1 MKRKWTYNPTGRGGR
16 PRIDR
21 ELESLVVRLAQEND
35 DFGYDRI
42 QGELEKL
49 GYTISDEGIANI
61 LRRHN
66 IPPSPEREGSPS
78 WRHLMAHYKD
88 QILACD
94 FFTVE
99 TLFLK
104 TVYVL
109 FFIELGTRRVHF
121 AGCTT
126 NPDGAWV
133 TQQARQ
139 MTWNLDDADKRFR
152 FLIRDRDKKFT
163 EAFDTIFQSEGMRII
178 RTPRQAPNA
187 NSHAERY
194 VRSARSECLDK
205 IIVINQAHLR
215 SVLTEYVEF
224 YNTRRPHQGIA
235 QQSPII
241 FSFR

>member
-1 MKRKWTYNPTGRGGR
+1 M
-16 PRIDR
+16 
-21 ELESLVVRLAQEND
+21 VRLAQEND
-35 DFGYDRI
+35 DFGYGRI

-61 LRRHN
+61 LRRHD
-66 IPPSPEREGSPS
+66 IPPAAERGGSPS
-78 WRHLMAHYKD
+78 WRHLMTHYKD
-88 QILACD
+88 QILREPSGRD

-126 NPDGAWV
+126 NPDDAWV

-139 MTWNLDDADKRFR
+139 LTWNLDDTNQSFR

-163 EAFDTIFQSEGMRII
+163 EAFDTIFRSEGMKII
-178 RTPRQAPNA
+178 RTPVKAPNA

-194 VRSARSECLDK
+194 VRSVRSECLDK
-205 IIVINQAHLR
+205 IIVINGVNAR
-215 SVLTEYVEF
+215 FANKY
-224 YNTRRPHQGIA
+224 ICA
-235 QQSPII
+235 QY
-241 FSFR
+241 